1 MPTVMIYQSPR
12 SSSLRAAAMSAVTD
26 ALVHAYGLR
35 PEQIHVY
42 FHEVPDD
49 RWGRGGVLAS
59 EARETQTLPQA
70 AVTGSEHAG
79 SHVA

>member
-1 MPTVMIYQSPR
+1 VPTVMIYQSPR
-12 SSSLRAAAMSAVTD
+12 SPAMRASAIAAVTD
-26 ALVHAYGLR
+26 ALVDAYGLR

-59 EARETQTLPQA
+59 ERA
-70 AVTGSEHAG
+70 AEATPGGE
-79 SHVA
+79 

>member
-12 SSSLRAAAMSAVTD
+12 PPSLRAAAIAAVTD
-26 ALVHAYGLR
+26 ALVEAYGLR

-59 EARETQTLPQA
+59 EPE
-70 AVTGSEHAG
+70 SE
-79 SHVA
+79 

>member
-12 SSSLRAAAMSAVTD
+12 SSSLRAAAISAVTD
-26 ALVHAYGLR
+26 ALVDAYGLR

-49 RWGRGGVLAS
+49 CWGRGGVLAS
-59 EARETQTLPQA
+59 EAGKTQTLPGP
-70 AVTGSEHAG
+70 AVA
-79 SHVA
+79 

>member
-12 SSSLRAAAMSAVTD
+12 SPELRAAAMTAATD
-26 ALVHAYGLR
+26 VLVDAYGLR

-42 FHEVPDD
+42 FHELPDD

-59 EARETQTLPQA
+59 E
-70 AVTGSEHAG
+70 SD
-79 SHVA
+79 

>member
-12 SSSLRAAAMSAVTD
+12 TPEVRAAAMAAVTD
-26 ALVHAYGLR
+26 ALVGAYGLR
-35 PEQIHVY
+35 HEQIHVY

-59 EARETQTLPQA
+59 DRPGEPAQDN
-70 AVTGSEHAG
+70 S
-79 SHVA
+79 

>member
-1 MPTVMIYQSPR
+1 VPTVMIYQSPR
-12 SSSLRAAAMSAVTD
+12 SPSMRASAMAAVTD
-26 ALVHAYGLR
+26 ALVGAYGLR

-59 EARETQTLPQA
+59 ER
-70 AVTGSEHAG
+70 AG
-79 SHVA
+79 EPTPEGR